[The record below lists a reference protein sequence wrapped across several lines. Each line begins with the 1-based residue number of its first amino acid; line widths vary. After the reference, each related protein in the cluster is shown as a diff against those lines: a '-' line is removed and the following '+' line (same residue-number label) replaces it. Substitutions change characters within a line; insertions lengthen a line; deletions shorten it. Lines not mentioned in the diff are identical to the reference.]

1 MVIVHLRVS
10 HIEDGHFIWHNA
22 LSHFL
27 QPNTSDINEEDLVV
41 CAENVGRGGG
51 SAETPVHITR
61 TTRCHVTEDS
71 THNHY
76 NQQLTALQKL
86 YDLKNQICACQLC
99 SKIIS
104 ATGIVEARIAQS
116 V

>member
-1 MVIVHLRVS
+1 MVISCGTTLCR
-10 HIEDGHFIWHNA
+10 
-22 LSHFL
+22 LL
-27 QPNTSDINEEDLVV
+27 QPNTYDINEENLVV
-41 CAENVGRGGG
+41 CAENVGWGV
-51 SAETPVHITR
+51 SIEAPVYITL

-86 YDLKNQICACQLC
+86 YALKNQICTCQSC
-99 SKIIS
+99 SKIIP
-104 ATGIVEARIAQS
+104 AAGIVGAGIAQS